1 MPPQLRPL
9 TAHSVV
15 SLALNSSHLARP
27 AELDRAG
34 AATVLATTRQRIP
47 RVFVL
52 TFSDKKNNLYLHT
65 LAASAFFFNDA
76 PLYVLGLSGERSP
89 RASSSGRWSIER
101 RSISG
106 TDPGKLKK
114 LWFLGAL
121 LEQRHPLGMYDDDL
135 LLFVDAFDVLLQRRL
150 PTELPR
156 AFDAFVRISRGQLEE
171 TASPDPDPEAV
182 VVMGEH
188 NCWPWP
194 QPEVEG
200 RLGSKRPRGVSM
212 GYMRN
217 ATFK

>member
-1 MPPQLRPL
+1 MIDGPATPTRPVHCGCL
-9 TAHSVV
+9 CVT
-15 SLALNSSHLARP
+15 
-27 AELDRAG
+27 
-34 AATVLATTRQRIP
+34 
-47 RVFVL
+47 
-52 TFSDKKNNLYLHT
+52 
-65 LAASAFFFNDA
+65 
-76 PLYVLGLSGERSP
+76 
-89 RASSSGRWSIER
+89 
-101 RSISG
+101 G

-156 AFDAFVRISRGQLEE
+156 AFAAFVRISRGQLEE
-171 TASPDPDPEAV
+171 TASPYPDPEAV
-182 VVMGEH
+182 VVLGEH

-217 ATFK
+217 ATFKVHKRHIETKPHHNQDSPSVRILT